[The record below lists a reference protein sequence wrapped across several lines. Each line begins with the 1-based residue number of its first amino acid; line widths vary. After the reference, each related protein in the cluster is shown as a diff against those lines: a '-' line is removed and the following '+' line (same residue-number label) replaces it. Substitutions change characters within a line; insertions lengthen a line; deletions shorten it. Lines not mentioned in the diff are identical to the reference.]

1 MLHGTM
7 RRLELLFSIEFAW
20 MVDLLLTSY
29 WLWFIKTSRRFLC
42 QEKEVTVVSKP
53 KKNQEQEQ
61 ELIEVGKEPEPEQ
74 RSMFKSEKP
83 KEETL
88 TEKIKRQ
95 LARGDELRDVARRL
109 GMSCR
114 AVCRRLE

>member
-1 MLHGTM
+1 MHGTM

-42 QEKEVTVVSKP
+42 QEKEVTVVSKL
-53 KKNQEQEQ
+53 KQKH
-61 ELIEVGKEPEPEQ
+61 IEVGKEPEPEQ